1 MIAKEISKYSFVVA
15 VVAFLLLILDF
26 MSSFL
31 ATKNLIGVIGT
42 ACGLVSLGIVIFS
55 RNQQA
60 LPSWKKPTF
69 RKGGMKMKLVLIVI
83 IGGVVVTGVV
93 DNAFGIKFV
102 EGTTLVAKMAH
113 WGIYLLWGAVT
124 LWSVRKMQ
132 FFIANILWGR
142 CASNEPFFIFY

>member
-55 RNQQA
+55 RN
-60 LPSWKKPTF
+60 
-69 RKGGMKMKLVLIVI
+69 
-83 IGGVVVTGVV
+83 
-93 DNAFGIKFV
+93 
-102 EGTTLVAKMAH
+102 
-113 WGIYLLWGAVT
+113 
-124 LWSVRKMQ
+124 
-132 FFIANILWGR
+132 
-142 CASNEPFFIFY
+142 